1 MYYYSCT
8 PCLILCLIIQV
19 KIAKTLHQNY
29 KVPVSE
35 MAVLSPYSAQKSKIL
50 EMVKQLPSDLRRLK
64 VASITESQGKRLC
77 SCIMRCPYS
86 LFFLS
91 TGDEYGI
98 VILSTVR
105 SLPLEDIRH
114 PHYVQADHTWM
125 RENLGF
131 ITDRHQINV
140 GITRSK
146 YGLIITGK
154 TN

>member
-1 MYYYSCT
+1 M
-8 PCLILCLIIQV
+8 
-19 KIAKTLHQNY
+19 
-29 KVPVSE
+29 
-35 MAVLSPYSAQKSKIL
+35 LSPYSAQKSKIL

-64 VASITESQGKRLC
+64 VASITESQGKTLC
-77 SCIMRCPYS
+77 SCIMCCPYPPF
-86 LFFLS
+86 FFLSLPS

-114 PHYVQADHTWM
+114 PHYVQADRTWM
-125 RENLGF
+125 KENLGF

-154 TN
+154 TKLASRRLEVRCVLHIL

>member
-1 MYYYSCT
+1 MLNSV
-8 PCLILCLIIQV
+8 QV

-64 VASITESQGKRLC
+64 VASITESQGKRLR
-77 SCIMRCPYS
+77 SCIMCCPYS
-86 LFFLS
+86 LFFLLSLPS

-114 PHYVQADHTWM
+114 PHYVQADRTWM

>member
-1 MYYYSCT
+1 
-8 PCLILCLIIQV
+8 
-19 KIAKTLHQNY
+19 
-29 KVPVSE
+29 

-64 VASITESQGKRLC
+64 VASITESQGKRFMYCVAHIHL
-77 SCIMRCPYS
+77 P
-86 LFFLS
+86 LPS

-114 PHYVQADHTWM
+114 PHYVQADRTWM

-154 TN
+154 IKATISKLVVSQALPRLKKVPPAQLLLSILFHLKFQK